1 MKCTAHQN
9 EAVGICAYCGRA
21 VCSECAKTS
30 APARLA
36 CSENCAAALAR
47 DGAALQ
53 MLVEKNRQGAR
64 VNAIFYLLCGVLSAA
79 GAVGAYYY
87 LPSPFLIWFCAGCS
101 FVFIASGIWQI
112 LLARTAK

>member
-1 MKCTAHQN
+1 MKCVAHQN
-9 EAVGICAYCGRA
+9 DAVGICAYCGRA
-21 VCSECAKTS
+21 LCSACTKTS
-30 APARLA
+30 ATARMT
-36 CSENCAAALAR
+36 CSDNCAAALTR
-47 DGAALQ
+47 NDAALQ
-53 MLVEKNRQGAR
+53 MLVEKNLQGAR
-64 VNAIFYLLCGVLSAA
+64 VNAVFYLLCGVLSAA